1 MVERMLMMKVKD
13 SSEVEW
19 SLIVDGETI
28 VQSTDIID
36 CIEAREGH
44 DGKIT
49 DSG

>member
-1 MVERMLMMKVKD
+1 MVEAKD

-19 SLIVDGETI
+19 SLIVEGETI
-28 VQSTDIID
+28 VQSNDILD

-44 DGKIT
+44 NGRIT